1 MQLLASV
8 ALVFLCAAGVA
19 QEQADGPKRTFRD
32 PFIEQLAGDWQLKRQ
47 IRGREVE
54 NTVKAEWV
62 LNHQFLQIHMKD
74 VAVPPAYE
82 ALVYIGY
89 QHADQR
95 YVAHWLDVFGGK
107 FSAVGY
113 GKRDGDSI
121 AFVFRYDDGPFY
133 NTFRWD
139 AATQSWT
146 MTMESAGKDGK
157 RQLFAI
163 DTLRRK

>member
-1 MQLLASV
+1 MRLLALLS
-8 ALVFLCAAGVA
+8 LFIAGAVSA
-19 QEQADGPKRTFRD
+19 QD
-32 PFIEQLAGDWQLKRQ
+32 PFIEQLAGEWQLKRQ

-54 NTVKAEWV
+54 NAVKAEWV
-62 LNHQFLQIHMKD
+62 LNYQFLQLHMKD

-82 ALVYIGY
+82 AIVYIGY

-107 FSAVGY
+107 FSAIGY
-113 GKRDGDSI
+113 GKREGDSI
-121 AFVFRYDDGPFY
+121 PFVFKYDDGPFY

-139 AATQSWT
+139 AAAQTWT
-146 MTMESAGKDGK
+146 LTMESAGKDGK
-157 RQLFAI
+157 RQLFAV